1 MQIPRSSRFGMHNI
15 IVNRYFASLKKWPQ
29 GQDFMHFVRENGH
42 DCFVALQY
50 YPGKKVSHP

>member
-1 MQIPRSSRFGMHNI
+1 MHNI

-29 GQDFMHFVRENGH
+29 SQDFMHFVRENGH

-50 YPGKKVSHP
+50 ARPDPEWYLVSYVVH